1 MWGNSLESKL
11 KQKVLARTGD
21 TDPDY
26 LK

>member
-1 MWGNSLESKL
+1 MWGTSLESKL